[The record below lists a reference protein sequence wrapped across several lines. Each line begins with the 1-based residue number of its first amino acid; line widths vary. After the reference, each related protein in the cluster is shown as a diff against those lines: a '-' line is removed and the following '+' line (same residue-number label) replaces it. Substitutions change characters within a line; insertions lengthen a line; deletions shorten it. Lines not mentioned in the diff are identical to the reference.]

1 MKASEVKEAH
11 PLNPLRSPAKRAY
24 EKPSVTEL
32 GDVRALTLGPG
43 VGTKI
48 DGKTGTKRP

>member
-1 MKASEVKEAH
+1 MKASEVKEAR
-11 PLNPLRSPAKRAY
+11 PLPPVRSPAKRAY
-24 EKPSVTEL
+24 EQPAVTEL

-48 DGKTGTKRP
+48 DGKNGMKRP